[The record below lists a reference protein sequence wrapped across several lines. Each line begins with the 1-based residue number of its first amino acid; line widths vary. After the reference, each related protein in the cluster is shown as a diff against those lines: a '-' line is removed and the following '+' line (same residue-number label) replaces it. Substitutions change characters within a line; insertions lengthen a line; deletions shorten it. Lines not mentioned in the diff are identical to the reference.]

1 MSRASLLSMAIV
13 ALSIA
18 LLLTGRA
25 TLETDRVSLGTR
37 LVAEVD
43 ALAGSAPPPELS
55 ARVTAAAECYPRLV
69 APDKACLYVWAHP
82 TRADYLRLVASRLL
96 GSATSA
102 AILWGVGA
110 ALFWLVM
117 MALVWK
123 ALRQGDPRAIHRR
136 PQQAP
141 RVRPPSHASPPRL

>member
-1 MSRASLLSMAIV
+1 MSRVSLLSMAIV

-25 TLETDRVSLGTR
+25 ALESDRVSLGTR

-43 ALAGSAPPPELS
+43 ALAGAAPPPELS
-55 ARVTAAAECYPRLV
+55 ARVAEAAECYPRLV

-82 TRADYLRLVASRLL
+82 TRADYLRLVASRLQE
-96 GSATSA
+96 SATSA

-110 ALFWLVM
+110 VLFWLVT
-117 MALVWK
+117 MALAWK
-123 ALRQGDPRAIHRR
+123 AIRQGDPRAIRR
-136 PQQAP
+136 QPQQAP
-141 RVRPPSHASPPRL
+141 RARPPSHASPPRP

>member
-1 MSRASLLSMAIV
+1 MAIV

-25 TLETDRVSLGTR
+25 ALESGRASLGTR

-43 ALAGSAPPPELS
+43 ALAGAAPPPELS
-55 ARVTAAAECYPRLV
+55 ARVTEAAECYPRLV

-96 GSATSA
+96 ESATSA

-110 ALFWLVM
+110 TLFWLVTLGL
-117 MALVWK
+117 AWK
-123 ALRQGDPRAIHRR
+123 AIRWGDPRAIHRR
-136 PQQAP
+136 SQPAP
-141 RVRPPSHASPPRL
+141 RVGPPSHASPPRP